1 MKSTKLLV
9 GLLLWVGVLVSNEL
23 KADCIFDEG
32 PYQDNYGF
40 AIFPFYNQCDEDF
53 TITLCVKSLPYGSDR
68 AVFNR
73 YSVFSS
79 GRGAV
84 SITNGKWDS
93 FLEYRW
99 DADRLV
105 ECPFYD

>member
-1 MKSTKLLV
+1 MKKKSLV
-9 GLLLWVGVLVSNEL
+9 LGFVLLLGTVLTGNL
-23 KADCIFDEG
+23 RADCIVDEG
-32 PYQDNYGF
+32 PYQDSYGY

-53 TITLCVKSLPYGSDR
+53 TITLCVKSLPYGSDQ

-79 GRGAV
+79 GRGSV
-84 SITNGKWDS
+84 SITDGKWDA
-93 FLEYRW
+93 FLDYRW

>member
-1 MKSTKLLV
+1 MKKKSLV
-9 GLLLWVGVLVSNEL
+9 LGFLLLLGTVLADNL
-23 KADCIFDEG
+23 RADCIVDEG
-32 PYQDNYGF
+32 PYQDDYGY

-79 GRGAV
+79 GRGEV
-84 SITNGKWDS
+84 SITNGKWES

-105 ECPFYD
+105 ECPFSD